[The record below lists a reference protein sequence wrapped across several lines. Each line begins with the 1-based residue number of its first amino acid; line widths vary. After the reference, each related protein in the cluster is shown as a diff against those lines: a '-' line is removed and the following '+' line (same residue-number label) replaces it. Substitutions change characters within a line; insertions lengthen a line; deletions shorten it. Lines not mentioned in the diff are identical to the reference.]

1 MKRPLANKVLII
13 FKHDTMKS
21 KKKNVAL
28 LITFFS
34 LSLVNAQHEIKPEI
48 GYTPQI
54 GIMVDMLEELKD
66 RITEDI
72 RDLDQAETDYLFD
85 DKANSIGAMIMH
97 LVATEAYFQVESLEE
112 RIWTEEESEFWMNAG
127 GLGAESRDK
136 LKGKP
141 IKYYLDLWDQVRK
154 KTLEGLKARDDVW
167 FAATIDESMN
177 NHWAWFH
184 VLEHMANHMGQIAM
198 VKKRL
203 PE

>member
-1 MKRPLANKVLII
+1 MKP
-13 FKHDTMKS
+13 
-21 KKKNVAL
+21 KKKNAAL
-28 LITFFS
+28 LVLCFS
-34 LSLVNAQHEIKPEI
+34 LSLVNAQYEIKPEK

-54 GIMVDMLEELKD
+54 GLMVDMLEELKD

-72 RDLDQAETDYLFD
+72 RDLNQAETDYLFD

-97 LVATEAYFQVESLEE
+97 LVATEAYFQVETLEE
-112 RIWTEEESEFWMNAG
+112 RTWTEEESEFWTIAG

-141 IKYYLDLWDQVRK
+141 IKFYLDLWDKVRE
-154 KTLEGLKARDDVW
+154 KTLEGLKIKDDAW
-167 FAATIDESMN
+167 FAATMDESMN

-184 VLEHMANHMGQIAM
+184 ILEHQANHMGQIAL